1 MWFDKIFRRGKRKGI
16 TLEEFLSEMER
27 RGFRVEQFWNEVGE
41 AYRKHWVF
49 AGLDRISKAVAMRQ
63 YKIFKGDKEVTEGAV
78 YDRVA
83 RPGGGLSYW
92 DYMYIS
98 TFLTYVDG
106 EVFWYKMRSGKNP
119 LGYFLVRGGKIDIVR
134 DEKTGVK
141 LGYVVYQGKEKF
153 RIDNNEMVWIKM
165 PDVTNP
171 YGRGKGILDVLK
183 PARERYEYM
192 SAYEFSLLKKGRPSL
207 VISGFEDYNEMKRV
221 IDDLN
226 SALSKVEKMG
236 AIIGVLKGQQA
247 QKVTFSPSEM
257 DFTNTKKITREEIAG
272 ILGHP
277 LALYGITEQ
286 VNRANMET
294 AMRMFELFTVIPLL
308 VRFEY
313 AWNELLK
320 DEGIRYEVNKEVMSD
335 TDTED
340 RRVMNGVRL
349 GIITRN
355 EARNRWGFEQVQD
368 GDVYLV
374 PATILEEGQRKG
386 ANSGQKDVNIQ
397 IKKSLDERGLKFWI
411 GHIRLFNQ
419 YSESMQEKVVKFYK
433 DIFNRVLKNM
443 RVYEKAE
450 NGEKKLKDIIKG
462 LEIFLIDKETGVN
475 MWYERTEDVI
485 RTSAEGSALY
495 RAASIGAT
503 INVENVNLRVLEKFR
518 SLREFYKNTTV
529 DYVLDWM
536 RENIEE
542 GLEQGLSIKE
552 IVRKL
557 KDEFPSLGRHARTVA
572 RTEIKKATGLA
583 DFEVFNEVG
592 AGQKQ
597 WWTALDERVRDWH
610 LSVHGQIVPVNQPFI
625 VDGEELMYPGDFGGS
640 PHNVINCRCV
650 MVLPEE

>member
-1 MWFDKIFRRGKRKGI
+1 M
-16 TLEEFLSEMER
+16 
-27 RGFRVEQFWNEVGE
+27 
-41 AYRKHWVF
+41 
-49 AGLDRISKAVAMRQ
+49 
-63 YKIFKGDKEVTEGAV
+63 
-78 YDRVA
+78 
-83 RPGGGLSYW
+83 
-92 DYMYIS
+92 
-98 TFLTYVDG
+98 
-106 EVFWYKMRSGKNP
+106 
-119 LGYFLVRGGKIDIVR
+119 
-134 DEKTGVK
+134 
-141 LGYVVYQGKEKF
+141 
-153 RIDNNEMVWIKM
+153 
-165 PDVTNP
+165 
-171 YGRGKGILDVLK
+171 
-183 PARERYEYM
+183 
-192 SAYEFSLLKKGRPSL
+192 
-207 VISGFEDYNEMKRV
+207 
-221 IDDLN
+221 
-226 SALSKVEKMG
+226 
-236 AIIGVLKGQQA
+236 
-247 QKVTFSPSEM
+247 
-257 DFTNTKKITREEIAG
+257 
-272 ILGHP
+272 
-277 LALYGITEQ
+277 
-286 VNRANMET
+286 
-294 AMRMFELFTVIPLL
+294 IPLL

-320 DEGIRYEVNKEVMSD
+320 DEGVRFEINKEVMSD

-386 ANSGQKDVNIQ
+386 INSGQKDVNIQ

-557 KDEFPSLGRHARTVA
+557 KDEFPSLGRHAWTVA

-592 AGQKQ
+592 VGQKQ